1 MKKILAAL
9 IAAIFL
15 VTSLPL
21 FATAAD
27 ASQGPSTGLN
37 ALMTGPRSSEGAVTS
52 NQWPTGNF
60 PLMPNFSGQTPN
72 ATGSTGLKYG
82 GTVRGNDGEYINVQ
96 ITQVGKVYGE
106 RNFSASNLRNAVG
119 WSHLILH
126 FDPVLFENLDL
137 DKSSITG
144 PAGTFYLRDRAKGD
158 QDIYKTDDYSA
169 SIPMTSIF
177 KSNFTPQED
186 QRATMKLYLKDGH
199 NLVSGT
205 NYLIEH
211 RTMAQTNDLY
221 SQIYIRD
228 YIMGIEDTD
237 VRAFDSPAY
246 MQYTGNLNVP
256 YNTVSNPPKYS
267 SYRQDVMSN
276 AYSDVYI
283 DWNTNELHVNYVYE
297 TTEDI
302 RSGDRTQF
310 VQLFP
315 EKLKETLAPRN
326 GVYAK
331 FNHVYKRGD
340 LAWGNDRGIA
350 FTDLNSFAG
359 TKDGQAGYRLRIP
372 NNVSGYNH
380 PWTWVTET
388 TQAYRSNLSASNG
401 RYMAYSK
408 THGPIANH
416 MIYYID
422 PEKFM
427 KAFDNLDD
435 LQFTSFFVTK
445 NDNEFEG
452 GVLKNSESMNSLGVT
467 KNMTNSPQIDDIYT
481 DSEKITGDTGYNN
494 ANSNVFVV
502 AKNFKDPAKSKT
514 QLVNSDGKI
523 EFYPANF
530 DGVFDNMQKDDKLSF
545 ETIYRYANY
554 YKSRP
559 TIEKVKAR
567 IIFDKYDG
575 VKDKAITVPSSDKFR
590 GETGYVESGLGEA
603 NMPENPKRDG
613 YIFKGWSTKKTTAS
627 EFAKAEKLT
636 KVEQWN
642 EGKAY
647 KFDGTVPV
655 NKSYRVYPVWEEE
668 NQGFTIVL
676 HSNDG
681 TNRVEKINVAYDEK
695 LPTKA
700 TMDGIAS
707 MEEQYGELAKGHYS
721 SLAKLPNGYATK
733 DGDQA
738 VFGKREGYN
747 LVGWSAVQ
755 DNGNVQIEDLYSNM
769 GMLAK
774 DGEGKD
780 GKYYLS
786 TVRTK
791 AQGIGQ
797 AAAGK
802 LFEEI
807 TPDKNNEIH
816 LYAAWKPYFDVTLSK
831 SWYDSTK
838 PEFKDKTVKEI
849 LQFLA
854 HGNQQETPPSDAS
867 LAEPIQ
873 IGLLYRTAV
882 TEAND
887 PTITGQANYYLVD
900 GSLKDL
906 PKNGGPLKWN
916 LPSYDAYGKRLS
928 YIAVEFEQGQ
938 SGKDKY
944 NGFGQKWT
952 NIWASV
958 ADNLH
963 KKPGEVWDNESIS
976 KVQTLVVPKGNGE
989 VDAFSGATVRK
1000 LYEDGTAITETQ
1012 ANQSTVGT
1020 KPAYQTKFYNVKV
1033 NLANP
1038 VFKRLYNEDK
1048 EVTLKAPEDPR
1059 VQVVEFD
1066 LPEVAEKIIFKRD
1079 DTDKTKWNRVTVNK
1093 ATGKWDASNETNYTL
1108 TEKDDGGEKNLVL
1121 KLDLEGKNRYKYLKT
1136 GQEVGATYYSVTI
1149 NDKSGTAVEVV
1160 QDKKDAPSL
1169 NGLEQDV
1176 LETKNGEEYVVI
1188 KALAPTKELEQFQA
1202 GAVLT
1207 LFDASAEKGKE
1218 KEKTYKNL
1226 DGSDVTG
1233 TREGSYYV
1241 FRVPKSKN
1249 PDLVDGSNV
1258 AAYAEQE
1265 GYKPSRS
1272 TIPCKV
1278 DLKGPGITADKLT
1291 VYAGEEVNVPSAIT
1305 TDEEALLTSFEGLP
1319 ETMSLTK
1326 EQATKLATKWKATGK
1341 AGDTKGASRVTL
1353 VMTDKFGNKTEQDWT
1368 VEVVDRPSSDNVNSA
1383 VQVPNKISKDYS
1395 EYSHKIKIA
1404 GGKVGT
1410 TLKVYLTEPTNATV
1424 TAPVIVPCT
1433 EANQEIFI
1441 SQGVG
1446 TNIRDKVW
1454 ITQTEK
1460 DKKESK
1466 ALAVP
1471 MDVKAPNSPTVES
1484 LAAGNKTLTLSNITG
1499 DTTKIFIRV
1508 GGQEKTLTR
1517 DKDHT
1522 DLWKDDKFNPLIMKD
1537 GKLTVEFNRIFNP
1550 EDKAQVIV
1558 LDDMLNPRSTT
1569 KVVEDYAAPDAPTI
1583 VAENKDADTTT
1594 VSGTSKNPGATVT
1607 IYEITKKTDPT
1618 TGEETEIRTPIGTAI
1633 VDKNGNYTTYIRP
1646 AKEVGTEVGAV
1657 VTENGKESPLAK
1669 TTVTENAGIIPF
1681 DPNDPNPTPN
1691 PDDQRYVT
1699 VTLDANGGQFA
1710 QGTKSSF
1717 YVLKTYEVKPADF
1730 DQARLGLEAPA
1741 NKAFDKWTEDQ
1752 DNKTAFTGKTFD
1764 KDATIY
1770 AGYKANDNVIPFD
1783 PNDPNKPDN
1792 PDPNKY
1798 VTVSLNANGGSF
1810 AAGTKSSFYV
1820 KKTYT
1825 MTTNDFAVAEK
1836 GLTPPQDKAFNAWAL
1851 NQDGTEAFPAA
1862 GKKFD
1867 QDASVYAQYRE
1878 GRDVIPGTGNDK
1890 PEGYVTVTFK
1900 ADAGQATL
1908 EGETIYYVNPKG
1920 NVKLGGILAPTI
1932 KPVTGYAVSYPAW
1945 TYSDNQNAASIVK
1958 ADTTAT
1964 ASLYDKD
1971 KVIPVQEGV
1980 DVTKPAGY
1988 LDVVFKAGDNG
1999 KLEGTSKFYVKPNT
2013 ASKDVPKPT
2022 PIPNAG
2028 YKVKADAWNPLIPTA
2043 FDKDFTTTAQY
2054 EALPDISETPQAGYV
2069 MVQFD
2074 GGDHGKVTADNG
2086 KKTIIFVNPEKEIAL
2101 DKKVPTVKADTNWS
2115 FDKWS
2120 VDGAA
2125 VDLAKPVKYTKDTV
2139 IKATYTSD
2147 ISGESKDGFV
2157 LVQFKAGDKGVIET
2171 GNAKVYVKQNKEVD
2185 LTEKAPKIKANEG
2198 YVHTGWDKPLKGIFA
2213 SATDITATYNDPKDI
2228 STTPVEGFKHITFAD
2243 GDHVKIAEGAV
2254 KDYWVNPAKVV
2265 SLPAPDV
2272 TVDAGY
2278 MHIGWSANLTQKFT
2292 ADTTITPT
2300 SMESTDVTPNKN
2312 DNYTEIKFV
2321 AGNHGKF
2328 VSIQGPTY
2336 SLWANPDKVVTI
2348 QPPQIDAN
2356 QGYKLTGWMNSK
2368 THDVVKVGDAI
2379 KGQFPKAEGTVQYI
2393 AQYGTL
2399 NDISDKPEKGYV
2411 AITFNAGANAHF
2423 EGQDPDKRII
2433 TYYVN
2438 PAANKTLRDLLT
2450 GTFVEP
2456 NLVYDEGYEKGDSK
2470 WTPDLV
2476 LDLTVDAAQEY
2487 TANVKSK
2494 GQLPGDTTPVPKN
2507 WKTVEFRIFDYDKD
2521 AAKITG
2527 GMRKYL
2533 VDPKEE
2539 VTLKAPDV
2547 KITKE
2552 GYSLDGWNHSLTGK
2566 FEQDTV
2572 IYALIGGDISTKPK
2586 EGFVK
2591 VTFAPGDNGKFE
2603 DGATTEVYVR
2613 KNTEVD
2619 LGARAP
2625 KVIPNATYSHSGW
2638 TFGGKTYG
2646 TDSIK
2651 TSFTE
2656 AENTITASYNQDII
2670 EDPTTPQPPAGYAR
2684 VIFKAGKHG
2693 EFEDGAKTNFDVRI
2707 AAKLT
2712 VGNLNKPKVKADEGF
2727 FFTKWDKG
2735 NDTLITESM
2744 DVTAQYSGD
2753 IIPGIDPNKPPQEGF
2768 VRITFAPGTD
2778 GQFKAGEPTFYD
2790 VRKDANK
2797 TLKDLGK
2804 PTVIANNGYTHIG
2817 WDKKDDTKLDQN
2829 MIVLALYKQTV
2840 ITNPD
2845 TTKPVPD
2852 GYVRVT
2858 FDPTD
2863 KGTITS
2869 GTATQD
2875 VLIAGHKTLGDL
2887 TKPTVQ
2893 GKGGNVFSGWDTKD
2907 DTKLDEN
2914 ITNRALTV
2922 TALYNDDMKPA
2933 DPTQPIP
2940 KGYARVVFKAGEN
2953 GAFEAGE
2960 ITAYDVLM
2968 KKDVKRTLGEVKK
2981 PKVKANDGFTFKAWD
2996 KADTTELVVNEKT
3009 EVTAT
3014 YNQNVI
3020 ISDDPNT
3027 PVPDGYVRATF
3038 KTDGAKGAIEAT
3050 INGVKKTTL
3059 ETVVMDVLPKTKTVG
3074 ELKAN
3079 LTLTAKDD
3087 NVFEGWSKPDDY
3099 LVANNVTIEAL
3110 YQGGQTNTPTATAL
3124 NVGKDNFTTIK
3135 GKAEP
3140 GATVIARVNGEKVGE
3155 ATANNDGDYI
3165 IKATKDGKKLP
3176 DRTEAK
3182 VTATKAPMTESAWQ
3196 PVIVLPDAN
3205 SDGIPDGDL
3214 QAPAKPKLDPP
3225 RTKDTQVT
3233 MKVPTEPDAKKI
3245 IVKVTEA
3252 DGNPVTTVEAI
3263 KDGDTW
3269 KVDGKPLTVDD
3280 TDRIS
3285 IPLPNTELKEGQKV
3299 IANVFDES
3307 DNKSE
3312 PAIKIVSN
3320 KDPLAK
3326 PEINTPKQRDKTVS
3340 GKAPGAE
3347 KVDVIVTNKDG
3358 TVADKKTDQS
3368 VNADG
3373 SFTVPVNDLKDGQKV
3388 TVKASAKDKDPSE
3401 ASKKVG
3407 LELDKIKETKKEA
3420 DGVVDQAIK
3429 DNNWKPDDP
3438 GANPFDK
3445 NLKDKMDKAADV
3457 IKDAEDNN
3465 DANDPT
3471 QDAVDQAEKEL
3482 RDALNKKDADTKVSA
3497 VEDKVKNG
3505 EKPAAEDIQ
3514 AAQDA
3519 IDKIEG
3525 STDPTAD
3532 DFDKDKKDLQDRL
3545 DKAKALDDLKDAKD
3559 DLDKVIDKAVEEK
3572 KPAEEIDK
3580 AKEDSKT
3587 GGDIINN
3594 GGDGKTAE
3602 EIVKVVE
3609 KIKETTKILGQPA
3622 IQIRIDSANY
3632 NSRNLALTTN
3642 PGRCKLSITI
3652 YYAAGGEETIET
3664 TTGPGGVATI
3674 LLKTPLQLDDDIV
3687 VKASQDASTKDYLDN
3702 SISATVY

>member
-1 MKKILAAL
+1 MK
-9 IAAIFL
+9 
-15 VTSLPL
+15 PR
-21 FATAAD
+21 
-27 ASQGPSTGLN
+27 GTG
-37 ALMTGPRSSEGAVTS
+37 EEVVS

-82 GTVRGNDGEYINVQ
+82 GTVRGNGGEYINVQ

-106 RNFSASNLRNAVG
+106 RSYSADNLKNAVG

-144 PAGTFYLRDRAKGD
+144 PGGTFNLRDRAKGD
-158 QDIYKTDDYSA
+158 QDIYKTDGYSV
-169 SIPMTSIF
+169 SIPMIKIF
-177 KSNFTPQED
+177 KNDWTPQED

-211 RTMAQTNDLY
+211 RTMAQTNDLF

-228 YIMGIEDTD
+228 YIMGIENTD

-302 RSGDRTQF
+302 RAYDRTQF

-315 EKLKETLAPRN
+315 EKLKEALAPRN

-359 TKDGQAGYRLRIP
+359 TKDGLAGYRLRIP
-372 NNVSGYNH
+372 NNVSGYTH

-388 TQAYRSNLSASNG
+388 TQAYGSNLSASNG

-422 PEKFM
+422 PDKFM
-427 KAFDNLDD
+427 KVFENLDD
-435 LQFTSFFVTK
+435 LQFTSFFVTR
-445 NDNEFEG
+445 NDNEIEG
-452 GVLKNSESMNSLGVT
+452 GVLKNSESMNSLAVT

-481 DSEKITGDTGYNN
+481 DDQKITGDTGYNN

-502 AKNFKDPAKSKT
+502 AKNFKDPAKTKT
-514 QLVNSDGKI
+514 RLVNSDGKI
-523 EFYPANF
+523 EFYPQNF

-575 VKDKAITVPSSDKFR
+575 VKDKAVTVPSSDKFR
-590 GETGYVESGLGEA
+590 GEAGYVESGLGEA

-647 KFDGTVPV
+647 QFDGTVPV

-733 DGDQA
+733 DGEQA
-738 VFGKREGYN
+738 VFGKRAGYN
-747 LVGWSAVQ
+747 LVGWSTVK
-755 DNGNVQIEDLYSNM
+755 DNDNVKIEDLYSNM

-802 LFEEI
+802 LFKEI

-816 LYAAWKPYFDVTLSK
+816 LYAAWKPYFDITLSK

-854 HGNQQETPPSDAS
+854 HGNQQQTPPSDAS

-944 NGFGQKWT
+944 NGFSQKWT

-976 KVQTLVVPKGNGE
+976 KVQTLVVPKGNGK

-1000 LYEDGTAITETQ
+1000 LYENGTAITETQ
-1012 ANQSTVGT
+1012 ANNSTVGT
-1020 KPAYQTKFYNVKV
+1020 KPAYVTKFYNVKV

-1038 VFKRLYNEDK
+1038 IFKKLYNEDK

-1093 ATGKWDASNETNYTL
+1093 GTGKWDASNETNYTL
-1108 TEKDDGGEKNLVL
+1108 TEKDDGGEKVLVL

-1136 GQEVGATYYSVTI
+1136 GQEVGATYYSVTV

-1218 KEKTYKNL
+1218 KEKAYKNL
-1226 DGSDVTG
+1226 DGSDVTA

-1249 PDLVDGSNV
+1249 PNLKDGTNV

-1291 VYAGEEVNVPSAIT
+1291 VYAGEDVNVPSAIT
-1305 TDEEALLTSFEGLP
+1305 TDEDALLMSSEGLP
-1319 ETMSLTK
+1319 ATMQLTK

-1341 AGDTKGASRVTL
+1341 AGDTKGTSTVKL
-1353 VMTDKFGNKTEQDWT
+1353 VMTDKFGNKTEQNWT
-1368 VEVVDRPSSDNVNSA
+1368 VEVVDRPTSDNVTSA

-1424 TAPVIVPCT
+1424 TAPVVVPCT
-1433 EANQEIFI
+1433 EADQEILI
-1441 SQGVG
+1441 SQGIG
-1446 TNIRDKVW
+1446 TNIGDKVW

-1466 ALAVP
+1466 ALVVP
-1471 MDVKAPNSPTVES
+1471 MDVKAPNSPTVET
-1484 LAAGNKTLTLSNITG
+1484 LAAGNKALVLSKITD

-1508 GGQEKTLTR
+1508 GGQEKTLLR
-1517 DKDHT
+1517 DKAHP
-1522 DLWKDDKFNPLIMKD
+1522 DLWKDDKFNPFIMKE

-1550 EDKAQVIV
+1550 DDKAQVIV
-1558 LDDMLNPRSTT
+1558 LDDMLNPRSMM
-1569 KVVEDYAAPDAPTI
+1569 KVVEDYAAPEAPTI
-1583 VAENKDADTTT
+1583 VAENKDAGMTT

-1607 IYEITKKTDPT
+1607 IYELTKLNDPT
-1618 TGEETEIRTPIGTAI
+1618 TGEETEIRMPIGTAI
-1633 VDKNGNYTTYIRP
+1633 VDKDGNYTTYVRP
-1646 AKEVGTEVGAV
+1646 AKKVGTEVGAV

-1681 DPNDPNPTPN
+1681 DPTDPNPTPN
-1691 PDDQRYVT
+1691 PDDKRYVT

-1710 QGTKSSF
+1710 QGTKTSF

-1730 DQARLGLEAPA
+1730 NEARLGLEAPA
-1741 NKAFDKWTEDQ
+1741 NKAFDKWTEDKE
-1752 DNKTAFTGKTFD
+1752 NTKEFTGKTFAEN
-1764 KDATIY
+1764 ATIY
-1770 AGYKANDNVIPFD
+1770 AGYKANDNVIPFN

-1798 VTVSLNANGGSF
+1798 VTVSLDANGGSF
-1810 AAGTKSSFYV
+1810 AQGTKSSFYV

-1825 MTTNDFAVAEK
+1825 MTTNDFAVAER

-1851 NQDGTEAFPAA
+1851 DKEGTKAFPA
-1862 GKKFD
+1862 GGQKFD
-1867 QDASVYAQYRE
+1867 QDASVFAQYRE

-1890 PEGYVTVTFK
+1890 PDGYVIVTFK
-1900 ADAGQATL
+1900 ADADQAKL
-1908 EGETIYYVNPKG
+1908 EGETTYYVNPKG
-1920 NVKLGGILAPTI
+1920 NVKLGGILAPKI
-1932 KPVTGYAVSYPAW
+1932 VPVTGYAVSYPAW

-1971 KVIPVQEGV
+1971 KVIPVQDGV

-1988 LDVVFKAGDNG
+1988 LDVVFSAGTNG

-2013 ASKDVPKPT
+2013 ASKDVPAPT

-2028 YKVKADAWNPLIPTA
+2028 YKVKKDAWDPLIPTA

-2054 EALPDISETPQAGYV
+2054 EALPDISDTPQAGYV

-2074 GGDHGKVTADNG
+2074 GGEHGKVVEEAG

-2101 DKKVPTVKADTNWS
+2101 DKKAPKVVADINWS

-2120 VDGAA
+2120 VDGTA

-2171 GNAKVYVKQNKEVD
+2171 GNANVYVKKDKEVD
-2185 LTEKAPKIKANEG
+2185 LTEKAPKIKAKDG
-2198 YVHTGWDKPLKGIFA
+2198 YTHIGWDKPLKGTF
-2213 SATDITATYNDPKDI
+2213 TGTTEITAKYTDPSEI
-2228 STTPVEGFKHITFAD
+2228 STKPVAGFKHITFKD
-2243 GDHVKIAEGAV
+2243 GNHVKLEKDAV
-2254 KDYWVNPAKVV
+2254 KEYWVNPNKVV
-2265 SLPAPDV
+2265 SVPAPDV
-2272 TVDAGY
+2272 VVDAGY
-2278 MHIGWSANLTQKFT
+2278 LHIGWSTNLTQQFT
-2292 ADTTITPT
+2292 KDTEITPV
-2300 SMESTDVTPNKN
+2300 SMESTDVTPNQN
-2312 DNYTEIKFV
+2312 GNYTEIKFL
-2321 AGNHGKF
+2321 AGNHGQLVGLNDKT
-2328 VSIQGPTY
+2328 TY
-2336 SLWANPDKVVTI
+2336 SLWANPDKIVTM
-2348 QPPQIDAN
+2348 QPPQIDAD
-2356 QGYKLTGWMNSK
+2356 QGWQLTGWLKSGDTADK
-2368 THDVVKVGDAI
+2368 LVKVGDVI
-2379 KGQFPKAEGTVQYI
+2379 KGQFPKENGTVQYI
-2393 AQYGTL
+2393 AQYKKL
-2399 NDISDKPEKGYV
+2399 DAISDKPEKGYV
-2411 AITFNAGANAHF
+2411 AITFNAGSNAHF
-2423 EGQDPDKRII
+2423 DGQDPDKRII

-2438 PAANKTLRDLLT
+2438 PAANKSFRDLLKDN
-2450 GTFVEP
+2450 FQEP
-2456 NLVYDEGYEKGDSK
+2456 NLVYEAGYEEGDTK
-2470 WTPDLV
+2470 WSPDLV
-2476 LDLTVDAAQEY
+2476 LDETITGAKEF

-2494 GQLPGDTTPVPKN
+2494 GVVGTDEKPEPKN
-2507 WKTVEFRIFDYDKD
+2507 WKTVEFKIFDYDKET
-2521 AAKITG
+2521 AKITG
-2527 GMRKYL
+2527 GIKKYL

-2586 EGFVK
+2586 DGFVK
-2591 VTFAPGDNGKFE
+2591 VTFAPGANGKFE
-2603 DGATTEVYVR
+2603 EGATTEVYVR

-2638 TFGGKTYG
+2638 TFGGKTYE
-2646 TDSIK
+2646 TESIK
-2651 TSFTE
+2651 AKFIE
-2656 AENTITASYNQDII
+2656 AENTITATYNQDII
-2670 EDPTTPQPPAGYAR
+2670 EDPITPNPPAGYAR
-2684 VIFKAGKHG
+2684 VIFKPG
-2693 EFEDGAKTNFDVRI
+2693 ERGVFEDGAKTNFDVRI

-2712 VGNLNKPKVKADEGF
+2712 IGDLNKPKVNAEEGF

-2735 NDTLITESM
+2735 NDTLINESM

-2753 IIPGIDPNKPPQEGF
+2753 IIPGTDPNKPPQEGF

-2778 GQFKAGEPTFYD
+2778 GQFKAGDPTFYD

-2845 TTKPVPD
+2845 PTKPVPD

-2887 TKPTVQ
+2887 TKPAVQ
-2893 GKGGNVFSGWDTKD
+2893 GKGSNVFSSWDKKD

-2914 ITNRALTV
+2914 IAKRALTV
-2922 TALYNDDMKPA
+2922 TALYNDDIKPVD
-2933 DPTQPIP
+2933 DPDSDIP
-2940 KGYARVVFKAGEN
+2940 KGYARVVFKAGDH
-2953 GAFEAGE
+2953 GKFVQGE
-2960 ITAYDVLM
+2960 TTAYDVLM

-2981 PKVKANDGFTFKAWD
+2981 PKVTAADGYTFKAWD
-2996 KADTTELVVNEKT
+2996 KADTTELVVNAKT

-3020 ISDDPNT
+3020 ISDDPNS
-3027 PVPDGYVRATF
+3027 PIPEGYVRATF
-3038 KTDGAKGAIEAT
+3038 KTDGRGTMTAT
-3050 INGVKKTTL
+3050 IKDKKKENL
-3059 ETVVMDVLPKTKTVG
+3059 SFVYMDVLPKTKTVG
-3074 ELKAN
+3074 DLKAN
-3079 LTLTAKDD
+3079 LTLTAKDG
-3087 NVFEGWSKPDDY
+3087 NVFESWSKPDDY
-3099 LVANNVTIEAL
+3099 LVATSVEIEAQ
-3110 YQGGQTNTPTATAL
+3110 YKGGQTNTPSATAL

-3135 GKAEP
+3135 GKAKP
-3140 GATVIARVNGEKVGE
+3140 GATVIARVNGDPVG
-3155 ATANNDGDYI
+3155 TAKADANGDYTI
-3165 IKATKDGKKLP
+3165 QATKDGKKLP

-3182 VTATKAPMTESAWQ
+3182 VTATKAPMTESAPQ
-3196 PVIVLPDAN
+3196 TVIVLPDAN
-3205 SDGIPDGDL
+3205 SDGKPDGDL
-3214 QAPAKPKLDPP
+3214 QAPAQPKLDPP
-3225 RTKDTQVT
+3225 RTKDTKVT

-3245 IVKVTEA
+3245 IVKVTES
-3252 DGNPVTTVEAI
+3252 DGNPVTTVKAI

-3299 IANVFDES
+3299 IANVYDES
-3307 DNKSE
+3307 NNESE
-3312 PAIKIVSN
+3312 PAIKTVSN

-3326 PEINTPKQRDKTVS
+3326 PEINTPKQGDKTVS

-3358 TVADKKTDQS
+3358 TVADKKTGQS

-3373 SFTVPVNDLKDGQKV
+3373 TFTVPVNELKDGQKV

-3407 LELDKIKETKKEA
+3407 LELDKIKATDKDA
-3420 DGVVDQAIK
+3420 DKVIGDSK
-3429 DNNWKPDDP
+3429 NKNNWDP
-3438 GANPFDK
+3438 ANNHFDK
-3445 NLKDKMDKAADV
+3445 NLDEKSKAAKDV
-3457 IKDAEDNN
+3457 IKAAEDN
-3465 DANDPT
+3465 DDTNDPT
-3471 QDAVDQAEKEL
+3471 QDAIDTAEKEL

-3497 VEDKVKNG
+3497 VEDKVKRG
-3505 EKPAAEDIQ
+3505 EKPTSEDIQ
-3514 AAQDA
+3514 AAQEA

-3525 STDPTAD
+3525 SKTPGDPN
-3532 DFDKDKKDLQDRL
+3532 FDQDKKDLQDRL
-3545 DKAKALDDLKDAKD
+3545 DKTKALEELK
-3559 DLDKVIDKAVEEK
+3559 
-3572 KPAEEIDK
+3572 K
-3580 AKEDSKT
+3580 AKEELDKTIEDAKADKKPQAEITKGQNSSKDAGT
-3587 GGDIINN
+3587 VIDNKGE
-3594 GGDGKTAE
+3594 GKTADQIKE
-3602 EIVKVVE
+3602 LVE
-3609 KIKETTKILGQPA
+3609 KTKEADRLLKLPA
-3622 IQIRIDSANY
+3622 IRPTIDTAVIGGDSVVI
-3632 NSRNLALTTN
+3632 STN
-3642 PGRCKLSITI
+3642 PGRCKVKITI
-3652 YYAAGGEETIET
+3652 TRSDLNEETFET
-3664 TTGPGGVATI
+3664 ETGPEGTGSI
-3674 LLKTPLQLDDDIV
+3674 LLEKPLSSGDSIFVEATRKTKDRPIP
-3687 VKASQDASTKDYLDN
+3687 DYLDN
-3702 SISATVY
+3702 TSSTIL

>member
-1 MKKILAAL
+1 M
-9 IAAIFL
+9 
-15 VTSLPL
+15 
-21 FATAAD
+21 
-27 ASQGPSTGLN
+27 
-37 ALMTGPRSSEGAVTS
+37 
-52 NQWPTGNF
+52 
-60 PLMPNFSGQTPN
+60 
-72 ATGSTGLKYG
+72 
-82 GTVRGNDGEYINVQ
+82 
-96 ITQVGKVYGE
+96 
-106 RNFSASNLRNAVG
+106 
-119 WSHLILH
+119 
-126 FDPVLFENLDL
+126 
-137 DKSSITG
+137 
-144 PAGTFYLRDRAKGD
+144 
-158 QDIYKTDDYSA
+158 
-169 SIPMTSIF
+169 
-177 KSNFTPQED
+177 
-186 QRATMKLYLKDGH
+186 
-199 NLVSGT
+199 
-205 NYLIEH
+205 
-211 RTMAQTNDLY
+211 
-221 SQIYIRD
+221 
-228 YIMGIEDTD
+228 
-237 VRAFDSPAY
+237 
-246 MQYTGNLNVP
+246 
-256 YNTVSNPPKYS
+256 
-267 SYRQDVMSN
+267 
-276 AYSDVYI
+276 
-283 DWNTNELHVNYVYE
+283 
-297 TTEDI
+297 
-302 RSGDRTQF
+302 
-310 VQLFP
+310 
-315 EKLKETLAPRN
+315 
-326 GVYAK
+326 
-331 FNHVYKRGD
+331 
-340 LAWGNDRGIA
+340 
-350 FTDLNSFAG
+350 
-359 TKDGQAGYRLRIP
+359 
-372 NNVSGYNH
+372 
-380 PWTWVTET
+380 
-388 TQAYRSNLSASNG
+388 
-401 RYMAYSK
+401 
-408 THGPIANH
+408 
-416 MIYYID
+416 
-422 PEKFM
+422 
-427 KAFDNLDD
+427 
-435 LQFTSFFVTK
+435 
-445 NDNEFEG
+445 
-452 GVLKNSESMNSLGVT
+452 
-467 KNMTNSPQIDDIYT
+467 
-481 DSEKITGDTGYNN
+481 
-494 ANSNVFVV
+494 
-502 AKNFKDPAKSKT
+502 
-514 QLVNSDGKI
+514 
-523 EFYPANF
+523 
-530 DGVFDNMQKDDKLSF
+530 
-545 ETIYRYANY
+545 
-554 YKSRP
+554 
-559 TIEKVKAR
+559 
-567 IIFDKYDG
+567 
-575 VKDKAITVPSSDKFR
+575 
-590 GETGYVESGLGEA
+590 
-603 NMPENPKRDG
+603 
-613 YIFKGWSTKKTTAS
+613 
-627 EFAKAEKLT
+627 
-636 KVEQWN
+636 
-642 EGKAY
+642 
-647 KFDGTVPV
+647 
-655 NKSYRVYPVWEEE
+655 
-668 NQGFTIVL
+668 
-676 HSNDG
+676 
-681 TNRVEKINVAYDEK
+681 
-695 LPTKA
+695 
-700 TMDGIAS
+700 
-707 MEEQYGELAKGHYS
+707 
-721 SLAKLPNGYATK
+721 
-733 DGDQA
+733 
-738 VFGKREGYN
+738 
-747 LVGWSAVQ
+747 
-755 DNGNVQIEDLYSNM
+755 
-769 GMLAK
+769 
-774 DGEGKD
+774 
-780 GKYYLS
+780 
-786 TVRTK
+786 
-791 AQGIGQ
+791 
-797 AAAGK
+797 
-802 LFEEI
+802 
-807 TPDKNNEIH
+807 
-816 LYAAWKPYFDVTLSK
+816 
-831 SWYDSTK
+831 
-838 PEFKDKTVKEI
+838 
-849 LQFLA
+849 
-854 HGNQQETPPSDAS
+854 
-867 LAEPIQ
+867 
-873 IGLLYRTAV
+873 
-882 TEAND
+882 
-887 PTITGQANYYLVD
+887 
-900 GSLKDL
+900 
-906 PKNGGPLKWN
+906 
-916 LPSYDAYGKRLS
+916 
-928 YIAVEFEQGQ
+928 
-938 SGKDKY
+938 
-944 NGFGQKWT
+944 
-952 NIWASV
+952 
-958 ADNLH
+958 
-963 KKPGEVWDNESIS
+963 
-976 KVQTLVVPKGNGE
+976 
-989 VDAFSGATVRK
+989 
-1000 LYEDGTAITETQ
+1000 
-1012 ANQSTVGT
+1012 
-1020 KPAYQTKFYNVKV
+1020 
-1033 NLANP
+1033 
-1038 VFKRLYNEDK
+1038 
-1048 EVTLKAPEDPR
+1048 
-1059 VQVVEFD
+1059 
-1066 LPEVAEKIIFKRD
+1066 
-1079 DTDKTKWNRVTVNK
+1079 
-1093 ATGKWDASNETNYTL
+1093 
-1108 TEKDDGGEKNLVL
+1108 
-1121 KLDLEGKNRYKYLKT
+1121 
-1136 GQEVGATYYSVTI
+1136 
-1149 NDKSGTAVEVV
+1149 
-1160 QDKKDAPSL
+1160 
-1169 NGLEQDV
+1169 
-1176 LETKNGEEYVVI
+1176 VI

-1207 LFDASAEKGKE
+1207 LFDASAKAGEEKKSA
-1218 KEKTYKNL
+1218 YKNL

-1249 PDLVDGSNV
+1249 PGLVDGSNV

-1278 DLKGPGITADKLT
+1278 DLKGPAITADKLT

-1305 TDEEALLTSFEGLP
+1305 TDEDALLTSFEGLP
-1319 ETMSLTK
+1319 KTMSLTK
-1326 EQATKLATKWKATGK
+1326 EQTTQLATKWKAIGK

-1368 VEVVDRPSSDNVNSA
+1368 VEVVDRPTSENVSSA

-1424 TAPVIVPCT
+1424 TAPVVVPCT
-1433 EANQEIFI
+1433 EADQEILI
-1441 SQGVG
+1441 SQGIG
-1446 TNIRDKVW
+1446 TNIGDKVW

-1466 ALAVP
+1466 ALVVP

-1484 LAAGNKTLTLSNITG
+1484 LAAGNKTLTLSNITD

-1508 GGQEKTLTR
+1508 GGQEKTLLR
-1517 DKDHT
+1517 DKKHPE
-1522 DLWKDDKFNPLIMKD
+1522 LWKDDKFNPFIMKE

-1558 LDDMLNPRSTT
+1558 LDDMLNPRSMM

-1583 VAENKDADTTT
+1583 VAENKDEGMTT

-1607 IYEITKKTDPT
+1607 IYELTKLKDPT
-1618 TGEETEIRTPIGTAI
+1618 SGEETEIRMPIGTAI
-1633 VDKNGNYTTYIRP
+1633 VDKDGNYTTYIRP
-1646 AKEVGTEVGAV
+1646 AKKVGTEVGAV

-1691 PDDQRYVT
+1691 PDDKRYVT

-1908 EGETIYYVNPKG
+1908 EGETTYYVNPKG

-2101 DKKVPTVKADTNWS
+2101 DTKAPTVVADTNWS

-2120 VDGAA
+2120 VDGAE
-2125 VDLAKPVKYTKDTV
+2125 VDLTKAVKYKKDTV
-2139 IKATYTSD
+2139 IKATYSSD
-2147 ISGESKDGFV
+2147 ISGESKEGFV
-2157 LVQFKAGDKGVIET
+2157 LVQFKPGNKGVIET
-2171 GNAKVYVKQNKEVD
+2171 GNANVYVKQNKEVD
-2185 LTEKAPKIKANEG
+2185 LTEKAPTIKANEG
-2198 YVHTGWDKPLKGIFA
+2198 YVHTGWDKPLKATFA
-2213 SATDITATYNDPKDI
+2213 SATEIIATYNDPKDI

-2348 QPPQIDAN
+2348 QPPQIDAD

-2456 NLVYDEGYEKGDSK
+2456 NLIYDEGYEKGDSK

-2539 VTLKAPDV
+2539 VTLTAPDV

-2591 VTFAPGDNGKFE
+2591 VTFAPGTNGKFE

-2651 TSFTE
+2651 TSFTK

-2753 IIPGIDPNKPPQEGF
+2753 IIPGTDPNKPPQEGF

-3038 KTDGAKGAIEAT
+3038 KTDGKGTMTAT
-3050 INGVKKTTL
+3050 INGIKKTTL

-3079 LTLTAKDD
+3079 LTLTAKGD

-3099 LVANNVTIEAL
+3099 LVASNVTVEAL
-3110 YQGGQTNTPTATAL
+3110 YQGGQTNTPSATAL

-3135 GKAEP
+3135 GKATP
-3140 GATVIARVNGEKVGE
+3140 GAKVIAKVDGEKVGE
-3155 ATANNDGDYI
+3155 ATANNDGDYT
-3165 IKATKDGKKLP
+3165 IKATKGGKKLP
-3176 DRTEAK
+3176 DRTKAK
-3182 VTATKAPMTESAWQ
+3182 VTATKAPMTESTPQ

-3205 SDGIPDGDL
+3205 EDGKPDGDL
-3214 QAPAKPKLDPP
+3214 QAPAQPKLDPP

-3299 IANVFDES
+3299 IANVYDES
-3307 DNKSE
+3307 HNESE
-3312 PAIKIVSN
+3312 PAIKTVTN

-3326 PEINTPKQRDKTVS
+3326 PEINTPKQGDKTVS

-3358 TVADKKTDQS
+3358 TVADKKTGQS
-3368 VNADG
+3368 VNGDG
-3373 SFTVPVNDLKDGQKV
+3373 TFTVPVKDLEDGQKV

-3420 DGVVDQAIK
+3420 DGVVDKAKQ
-3429 DNNWKPDDP
+3429 DGNWKPDGPD
-3438 GANPFDK
+3438 ANHFDK

-3457 IKDAEDNN
+3457 IKDAEDND

-3471 QDAVDQAEKEL
+3471 QDQIDTAEKEL

-3497 VEDKVKNG
+3497 VEDKVKKG

-3525 STDPTAD
+3525 STDPNAPD
-3532 DFDKDKKDLQDRL
+3532 YDKDKKELQDRL
-3545 DKAKALDDLKDAKD
+3545 DLTKKIVEGEDRLKQDDIKD
-3559 DLDKVIDKAVEEK
+3559 
-3572 KPAEEIDK
+3572 KPAEDVEDLKNAIDEGKKAIDSKDDKTITDATKKIDDAIAQINKENIKVGVDSLTVGLESLNIQTSVPGATVVIKINDVEIDTITTDGFGTF
-3580 AKEDSKT
+3580 AKSLDVKLQRGQRVTLEAHK
-3587 GGDIINN
+3587 
-3594 GGDGKTAE
+3594 DGYND
-3602 EIVKVVE
+3602 
-3609 KIKETTKILGQPA
+3609 GQF
-3622 IQIRIDSANY
+3622 R
-3632 NSRNLALTTN
+3632 R
-3642 PGRCKLSITI
+3642 
-3652 YYAAGGEETIET
+3652 
-3664 TTGPGGVATI
+3664 
-3674 LLKTPLQLDDDIV
+3674 
-3687 VKASQDASTKDYLDN
+3687 
-3702 SISATVY
+3702 TVR

>member
-1 MKKILAAL
+1 MMRRFLATLLAIIMVITALPLHTLAASRQYT
-9 IAAIFL
+9 AER
-15 VTSLPL
+15 T
-21 FATAAD
+21 ATPALKVKPR
-27 ASQGPSTGLN
+27 GTG
-37 ALMTGPRSSEGAVTS
+37 EEVVS

-82 GTVRGNDGEYINVQ
+82 GTVRGNGGEYINVQ

-106 RNFSASNLRNAVG
+106 RSYSADNLKNAVG

-144 PAGTFYLRDRAKGD
+144 PGGTFNLRDRAKGD
-158 QDIYKTDDYSA
+158 QDIYKTDKYSV
-169 SIPMTSIF
+169 SIPMISIF
-177 KSNFTPQED
+177 RNDWTPQED

-211 RTMAQTNDLY
+211 RTMAQTNDLF

-228 YIMGIEDTD
+228 YIMGIENTD

-302 RSGDRTQF
+302 RAYDRTQF

-315 EKLKETLAPRN
+315 EKLKEALAPRN

-359 TKDGQAGYRLRIP
+359 TKDGLAGYRLRIP
-372 NNVSGYNH
+372 KNDSGYKH

-388 TQAYRSNLSASNG
+388 TQAYGSNLSGSNG

-422 PEKFM
+422 PDKFM
-427 KAFDNLDD
+427 KVFENLDD
-435 LQFTSFFVTK
+435 LQFTSFFVTR
-445 NDNEFEG
+445 NDNEIEG
-452 GVLKNSESMNSLGVT
+452 GVLKNSESMNSLAVT

-481 DSEKITGDTGYNN
+481 DDQKITGDTGYNN

-502 AKNFKDPAKSKT
+502 AKNFKDPAKTKT
-514 QLVNSDGKI
+514 RLVNSDGKI
-523 EFYPANF
+523 EFYPQNF

-575 VKDKAITVPSSDKFR
+575 VKDKAVTVPSSDKFR
-590 GETGYVESGLGEA
+590 GEAGYVESGLGEA

-707 MEEQYGELAKGHYS
+707 MEEQYAELAKGHYS

-733 DGDQA
+733 VGEQA
-738 VFGKREGYN
+738 VFGKRAGYN
-747 LVGWSAVQ
+747 LVGWSTVK
-755 DNGNVQIEDLYSNM
+755 DNNNVKIEDLYSNM

-802 LFEEI
+802 LFKEI

-854 HGNQQETPPSDAS
+854 HGNQQQTPPSDAS

-900 GSLKDL
+900 GSLQDL

-976 KVQTLVVPKGNGE
+976 KVQTLVVPKGNGK

-1012 ANQSTVGT
+1012 ANNSTVGT
-1020 KPAYQTKFYNVKV
+1020 KPAYVTKFYNVKV

-1038 VFKRLYNEDK
+1038 IFKKLYNEDK

-1093 ATGKWDASNETNYTL
+1093 GTGKWDASNETNYTL
-1108 TEKDDGGEKNLVL
+1108 TEKDDGGEKVLVL

-1136 GQEVGATYYSVTI
+1136 GQEVGATYYSVTV

-1218 KEKTYKNL
+1218 KEKAYKNL

-1249 PDLVDGSNV
+1249 PGLVDGSNV

-1291 VYAGEEVNVPSAIT
+1291 VYAGEDVNVPSAIT
-1305 TDEEALLTSFEGLP
+1305 TDEDALLTSFEGLP
-1319 ETMSLTK
+1319 KTMRLTK

-1341 AGDTKGASRVTL
+1341 AGDTKGSSTVTL

-1368 VEVVDRPSSDNVNSA
+1368 VEVVDRPTSDNVNSA

-1410 TLKVYLTEPTNATV
+1410 TLKVYLAEPTNATV
-1424 TAPVIVPCT
+1424 TAPVTVPCT
-1433 EANQEIFI
+1433 EADQEIFI

-1446 TNIRDKVW
+1446 TNIGDKVW

-1466 ALAVP
+1466 ALVVP

-1484 LAAGNKTLTLSNITG
+1484 LPPGEKSLTLTGITD

-1522 DLWKDDKFNPLIMKD
+1522 DLWKDDKFNPLIMKE

-1558 LDDMLNPRSTT
+1558 LDDMLNPRSMI
-1569 KVVEDYAAPDAPTI
+1569 KIVEDYVAPDAPTI
-1583 VAENKDADTTT
+1583 VAENKDAGMTT

-1607 IYEITKKTDPT
+1607 IYELTKLKDPT
-1618 TGEETEIRTPIGTAI
+1618 TGEETEIRMPIGTAI
-1633 VDKNGNYTTYIRP
+1633 ADKDGNYTTYIRP
-1646 AKEVGTEVGAV
+1646 AKKVGTEVGAV

-1691 PDDQRYVT
+1691 PDDKRYVT

-1717 YVLKTYEVKPADF
+1717 YVLKTYTVKPADF

-1741 NKAFDKWTEDQ
+1741 NKAFDKWTEDKE
-1752 DNKTAFTGKTFD
+1752 NTKEFTGKTFAEN
-1764 KDATIY
+1764 ATIY

-1783 PNDPNKPDN
+1783 PQDPNKPVN

-1798 VTVSLNANGGSF
+1798 VTVSLDANGGSF
-1810 AAGTKSSFYV
+1810 AQGTKSSFYV

-1825 MTTNDFAVAEK
+1825 MTTNDFAVAER

-1851 NQDGTEAFPAA
+1851 DKEGTKAFPA
-1862 GKKFD
+1862 GGQKFD
-1867 QDASVYAQYRE
+1867 QDASVFAQYRE

-1890 PEGYVTVTFK
+1890 PDGYVTVTFK
-1900 ADAGQATL
+1900 ADADQAKL
-1908 EGETIYYVNPKG
+1908 EGETTYYVNPKG

-1958 ADTTAT
+1958 TDTTAM

-1971 KVIPVQEGV
+1971 KVIPVQDGV
-1980 DVTKPAGY
+1980 TVTKPVGY
-1988 LDVVFKAGDNG
+1988 LDVVFSAGTNG

-2028 YKVKADAWNPLIPTA
+2028 YKVKDEAWNPLIPTT
-2043 FDKDFTTTAQY
+2043 FEKDFTTTAQY
-2054 EALPDISETPQAGYV
+2054 DALPDISDTPQAGYV

-2101 DKKVPTVKADTNWS
+2101 DKKAPTVKADTNWS

-2120 VDGAA
+2120 VDGTA
-2125 VDLAKPVKYTKDTV
+2125 VDLAKPVKYTKETV

-2157 LVQFKAGDKGVIET
+2157 LVEFKAGDKGVIET
-2171 GNAKVYVKQNKEVD
+2171 GNANVYVKQNKEVD
-2185 LTEKAPKIKANEG
+2185 LTEKAPKIKANKG
-2198 YVHTGWDKPLKGIFA
+2198 YVHTGWDKPLKGTFA
-2213 SATDITATYNDPKDI
+2213 SATEITATYNDPKDI

-2254 KDYWVNPAKVV
+2254 KDYWVNPDKVV

-2312 DNYTEIKFV
+2312 DRYTEIQFL
-2321 AGNHGKF
+2321 AGKHGKF
-2328 VSIQGPTY
+2328 VGVTGTTY

-2348 QPPQIDAN
+2348 QPPQIDAD
-2356 QGYKLTGWMNSK
+2356 QGWQLTGWKNL
-2368 THDVVKVGDAI
+2368 TTNEIVKAGDAI
-2379 KGQFPKAEGTVQYI
+2379 KGQFQKNGNTPVQYQ
-2393 AQYGTL
+2393 AQYSDL
-2399 NDISDKPEKGYV
+2399 ADISDKPQKGYV
-2411 AITFNAGANAHF
+2411 AITFKAGEFAKF
-2423 EGQDPDKRII
+2423 KGMDPSKREIA
-2433 TYYVN
+2433 YYVN
-2438 PAANKTLRDLLT
+2438 PSAGKTLGQLLT
-2450 GTFVEP
+2450 GNFAEP
-2456 NLVYDEGYEKGDSK
+2456 ELEYYAGYKQGKTK
-2470 WTPDLV
+2470 WTPE
-2476 LDLTVDAAQEY
+2476 VDGDIMVTNAY
-2487 TANVKSK
+2487 TFEANVVSK
-2494 GQLPGDTTPVPKN
+2494 GQLPGDTKPVPKN

-2521 AAKITG
+2521 AAKITDG
-2527 GMRKYL
+2527 IRKYL

-2547 KITKE
+2547 KIMKE

-2591 VTFAPGDNGKFE
+2591 VTFAPGKNGKFE

-2625 KVIPNATYSHSGW
+2625 KVIANENYSHSGW
-2638 TFGGKTYG
+2638 TFGVKDYG

-2651 TSFTE
+2651 AKFTD

-2670 EDPTTPQPPAGYAR
+2670 EDPTSPNPPAGYAR
-2684 VIFKAGKHG
+2684 VIFKAGERG

-2712 VGNLNKPKVKADEGF
+2712 IGDLNKPKVKADEGF

-2735 NDTLITESM
+2735 NDILITASM

-2768 VRITFAPGTD
+2768 VRITFAPGTE
-2778 GQFKAGEPTFYD
+2778 GQFKTGEPTFYD

-2804 PTVIANNGYTHIG
+2804 PTVIPNNGYTHIG

-2845 TTKPVPD
+2845 TSKPVPD

-2893 GKGGNVFSGWDTKD
+2893 GKGTNVFSGWDKKD
-2907 DTKLDEN
+2907 DTKLDEK
-2914 ITNRALTV
+2914 IANRALTV
-2922 TALYNDDMKPA
+2922 TALYNDDMKPVD
-2933 DPTQPIP
+2933 DPNSPIP

-2953 GAFEAGE
+2953 GTFEQGE

-2981 PKVKANDGFTFKAWD
+2981 PKVKANNGYTFKAWD
-2996 KADTTELVVNEKT
+2996 KADTTELVVNAET

-3020 ISDDPNT
+3020 ISDDPNS
-3027 PVPDGYVRATF
+3027 PIPDGYVRATF
-3038 KTDGAKGAIEAT
+3038 KTDGAKGAMTAT

-3074 ELKAN
+3074 ELKKN
-3079 LTLTAKDD
+3079 LTLTEKDG
-3087 NVFEGWSKPDDY
+3087 NVFTGWSKPDDY
-3099 LVANNVTIEAL
+3099 TVVNSVEINAQ

-3135 GKAEP
+3135 GKATP
-3140 GATVIARVNGEKVGE
+3140 GARVVAKVNGENVGE
-3155 ATANNDGDYI
+3155 AVADDKGNYT

-3182 VTATKAPMTESAWQ
+3182 VTATKAPMTESEPQ
-3196 PVIVLPDAN
+3196 TVIVLPDAN
-3205 SDGIPDGDL
+3205 GDGIPDGDL

-3269 KVDGKPLTVDD
+3269 KVDGKSLTVDD

-3285 IPLPNTELKEGQKV
+3285 IPLPNTKLKEGQKV
-3299 IANVFDES
+3299 IANVYDES
-3307 DNKSE
+3307 DNESE
-3312 PAIKIVSN
+3312 PAIKTVTN

-3326 PEINTPKQRDKTVS
+3326 PEINTLKQGDKTVS

-3347 KVDVIVTNKDG
+3347 KVDVIITNKDG
-3358 TVADKKTDQS
+3358 TVADKKTGQS

-3373 SFTVPVNDLKDGQKV
+3373 TFTVPVNDLKDGQKV

-3420 DGVVDQAIK
+3420 DGVVDKATK
-3429 DNNWKPDDP
+3429 DGNWKPDDP

-3445 NLKDKMDKAADV
+3445 NLKDKIDKATDV
-3457 IKDAEDNN
+3457 IAKAEDND

-3471 QDAVDQAEKEL
+3471 QEAVDKAEKEL
-3482 RDALNKKDADTKVSA
+3482 RDALNKKDADTKVSV
-3497 VEDKVKNG
+3497 VEDKVKKG
-3505 EKPAAEDIQ
+3505 EKPEDKDIQ

-3519 IDKIEG
+3519 IDKIDG
-3525 STDPTAD
+3525 STDPTAPD
-3532 DFDKDKKDLQDRL
+3532 YDKDKKDLQDRL
-3545 DKAKALDDLKDAKD
+3545 DLAKKIVEGEDRLKQDDIKDKPPKDVQDLKDAIEEGKKAIDSKD
-3559 DLDKVIDKAVEEK
+3559 
-3572 KPAEEIDK
+3572 DK
-3580 AKEDSKT
+3580 AKTDATKAIEKAIDQ
-3587 GGDIINN
+3587 IN
-3594 GGDGKTAE
+3594 KE
-3602 EIVKVVE
+3602 RIKVS
-3609 KIKETTKILGQPA
+3609 
-3622 IQIRIDSANY
+3622 IDSVAVDAE
-3632 NSRNLALTTN
+3632 SLLIRTSA
-3642 PGRCKLSITI
+3642 PG
-3652 YYAAGGEETIET
+3652 
-3664 TTGPGGVATI
+3664 
-3674 LLKTPLQLDDDIV
+3674 
-3687 VKASQDASTKDYLDN
+3687 
-3702 SISATVY
+3702 ATVVIKIDGVKIDTITTDGFGTFAKSLDAKLKDGQKIILEATKAGYNDGTFRTTVSEN